1 MDESF
6 YVDHQEAGRVHHRQL
21 PDGHPLECRSKF
33 YVHVGQNVKGQSPP
47 LLITIINNE
56 NKLFYLQVRA
66 NPPIRFA
73 EWRGHWATD
82 IPLISLSSRW
92 SMGNHSTPRAFLI
105 HNVNLCPCRYP
116 WVKRGYYYKASCS
129 MTQVLRP
136 AP

>member
-47 LLITIINNE
+47 LLITIISNE

-66 NPPIRFA
+66 NPPYQICRVA
-73 EWRGHWATD
+73 WSLGH
-82 IPLISLSSRW
+82 
-92 SMGNHSTPRAFLI
+92 
-105 HNVNLCPCRYP
+105 
-116 WVKRGYYYKASCS
+116 
-129 MTQVLRP
+129 
-136 AP
+136 